1 MPVTEVTCCQDLAYI
16 QIVINPTTSR
26 ITAPATNLSP
36 RRCFF
41 KVSVSLRIESRK
53 HGKGKAND
61 DHLGPALEGLRIGLL
76 CHRNVV
82 VVVWIPGQKKKNVAQ

>member
-1 MPVTEVTCCQDLAYI
+1 MPVTEVTYCQDLADI

-26 ITAPATNLSP
+26 ITAPAT
-36 RRCFF
+36 
-41 KVSVSLRIESRK
+41 KVHEDVSARPLSVSLSIESRK

-76 CHRNVV
+76 CHRNVD
-82 VVVWIPGQKKKNVAQ
+82 VVVWIPGQKNM